1 MSTAFLP
8 QAGPEA
14 KPLLRFL
21 TCGSVDDGKST
32 LIGRLLYDTGQV
44 YEDQLAA
51 LAANSK
57 KVNGNPDLSLLVD
70 GLQAE
75 REQGITIDVAYRY
88 FHTQKRSFIIA
99 DTPGHEQYT
108 RNMVTGASHADL
120 GLILIDASQG
130 VLEQTRRHA
139 IVLSLLG
146 IKQVAVVIN
155 KMDLVGYNSAI
166 FSEIKEEVSQFFED
180 LAFTNVQIIPIS
192 AVVGDN
198 VVNASAE
205 TPWYNGPTLLELLE
219 SAEIHQFFEHNA
231 FFRLPVQLV
240 LRPDANFRGYA
251 GTISSGNV
259 AVGDQIVALP
269 SRQKAIVK
277 SIHKGFT
284 TLQNAQ
290 NGASIAI
297 TLDRN
302 IDVSRGDILV
312 KLADTD
318 IPTVSKSF
326 DADLVWMDS
335 EPWSAT
341 KEYYVQFQTA
351 SIPGKITALNHEL
364 DIHTNQPNASANHLQ
379 LNQIASVTVELS
391 RNHPLDLYHNFHQ
404 SGSFVLIDRLTNQTA
419 AAGMIRRVESER
431 NNVSN
436 LNYIETEGLLKK
448 LSSIKLA
455 EFNNELLALIT
466 RYFPKNDEAKVLA
479 KKLTDSL
486 EGLS

>member
-8 QAGPEA
+8 QAGPDA

-88 FHTQKRSFIIA
+88 FHTPKRSFIIA

-130 VLEQTRRHA
+130 VLAQTRRHA

-155 KMDLVGYNSAI
+155 KMDLVGYKAAI
-166 FSEIKEEVSQFFED
+166 FSEIKEEVIKFFEN
-180 LAFTNVQIIPIS
+180 LAFTNVQVIPIS
-192 AVVGDN
+192 AVEGDN
-198 VVNASAE
+198 VVNASTE
-205 TPWYNGPTLLELLE
+205 TPWYNGPTLLEFLE
-219 SAEIHQFFEHNA
+219 SAEIHQYFEENA
-231 FFRLPVQLV
+231 FRLPVQLV

-259 AVGDQIVALP
+259 AVGDQIIALP

-284 TLQNAQ
+284 KIQNAK

-302 IDVSRGDILV
+302 IDISRGDILV
-312 KLADTD
+312 KAADSD

-326 DADLVWMDS
+326 VADLVWMDS

-351 SIPGKITALNHEL
+351 SIPGRVVQINHEL
-364 DIHTNQPNASANHLQ
+364 AIHTNQPNASTKHLQ

-391 RNHPLDLYHNFHQ
+391 RNYPLDLYDSFHY

-419 AAGMIRRVESER
+419 AAGMIRRIESDS
-431 NNVSN
+431 NPASN
-436 LNYIETEGLLKK
+436 LKNNETAGLLKG
-448 LSSIKLA
+448 LSSIELA
-455 EFNNELLALIT
+455 EFNSELLALIT

-486 EGLS
+486 EGLN